1 MASKYKEIFEYYREQ
16 IDAGILTPG
25 EQMASE
31 GDMMRQF
38 DVSRDTVRKA
48 MMLLEQKHYIEK
60 QRGLKS
66 VVLDRSRFEY
76 PVARITTF
84 TEQLK
89 QNKQTDVCETFIEDV
104 SILIGDEQAMKRLS
118 VDENEEVYRVIRVR
132 KFDGERVILDRDL
145 LLRSVVPKL
154 TRKICAGSMYAYLEE
169 ELGLAIGLAHKIIT
183 VEKAT
188 REDKMYLDLGEDM
201 VVAVVRSYTKLED
214 GTLFQYTESR
224 SRIDYFKYEE
234 DAHR

>member
-66 VVLDRSRFEY
+66 VVLDHSRFEY

-145 LLRSVVPKL
+145 LLRSVVPRL